1 MHIQFSCIGGIA
13 NLHLT
18 FQTNTVEL
26 PKEIAKELLDLI
38 RQANIFNLKPSE
50 LEVVTTK
57 GADAFSYQL
66 RIEDGKEPKSFSF
79 TDVTAPQEVQP
90 LLDYLRN
97 LAIAE
102 KMEE

>member
-18 FQTNTVEL
+18 FQTDTVDL
-26 PKEIAKELLDLI
+26 PKEKAEELLYLI
-38 RQANIFNLKPSE
+38 KQANLHNLKLSE
-50 LEVVTTK
+50 LEGVTAK

-66 RIEDGKEPKSFSF
+66 RIEDGKNPKSFSF
-79 TDVTAPQEVQP
+79 TDVTAPQEVHP
-90 LLDYLRN
+90 LLDFLRN

>member
-18 FQTNTVEL
+18 FQVDPVEL
-26 PKEIAKELLDLI
+26 PKEKAKELLDLI
-38 RQANIFNLKPSE
+38 NQANLLNIKSSE
-50 LEVVTTK
+50 IEVATTK
-57 GADAFSYQL
+57 GADAFSYQI
-66 RIEDGKEPKSFSF
+66 RIEDGEEPKSFSF
-79 TDVTAPQEVQP
+79 TDVTAPQEVHP

-97 LAIAE
+97 LAVAE

>member
-1 MHIQFSCIGGIA
+1 MHIQFSCTGGLA

-18 FQTNTVEL
+18 FQTETVEL
-26 PKEIAKELLDLI
+26 PKEKAKELLDLI
-38 RQANIFNLKPSE
+38 KQANLFNLKPSE
-50 LEVVTTK
+50 VKVATTK

-66 RIEDGKEPKSFSF
+66 KIEDGKEQKSFSF
-79 TDVTAPQEVQP
+79 TDVTAPQEVRP

-102 KMEE
+102 KMKE